1 MIMTG
6 SGRSWPN
13 CELNSPEI
21 HDQGSSLM
29 RSIAE
34 FQLDGMLIAVNDPNQ
49 SFGSIVLT
57 GFL

>member
-1 MIMTG
+1 MTG